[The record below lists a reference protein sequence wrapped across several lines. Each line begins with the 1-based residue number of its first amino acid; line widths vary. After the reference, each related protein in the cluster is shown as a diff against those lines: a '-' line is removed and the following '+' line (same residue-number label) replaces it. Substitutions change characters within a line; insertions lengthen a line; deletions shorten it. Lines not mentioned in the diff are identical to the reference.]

1 MGTGGHGGRPHQE
14 EWTMTKVS
22 AQMSVS
28 LDGFYTGPRVA
39 RDVHGWMEG
48 PEAPG
53 FFRVTRWAVDAMGW
67 RERLGF
73 AGGERSI
80 DSEIIEETFAAAGAY
95 VMGRRMFD
103 AGEVPWGEEPPF
115 RAPVFVVT
123 HRARDVVERRGGT
136 SFTFV
141 TDGPERAIE
150 LAREAAG
157 GKDVAVAGGGEL
169 LRQVLAAGLLD
180 QLELHIAPVLLGDGQ
195 RLFDGG
201 LGLGAGEGLELIPT
215 RVVEAPAVT
224 HIRYTVSGRSQL
236 VLDDRGASG
245 ELVGTERRSER

>member
-1 MGTGGHGGRPHQE
+1 
-14 EWTMTKVS
+14 MTKVT

-28 LDGFYTGPRVA
+28 LDGFYTGPRDT
-39 RDVHGWMEG
+39 RDNQDMSGWMRG

-53 FFRVTRWAVDAMGW
+53 FFRVTRWAVDAMAW
-67 RERLGF
+67 RERQGF
-73 AGGERSI
+73 AGGEQSI
-80 DSEIIEETFAAAGAY
+80 DSKIVEETFAAAGAY

-123 HRARDVVERRGGT
+123 HRAREVLERQGGT

-141 TDGPERAIE
+141 TEGLERAVE
-150 LAREAAG
+150 LARDAAG

-169 LRQVLAAGLLD
+169 VRQVLAAGLLD

-195 RLFDGG
+195 RLFGPG
-201 LGLGAGEGLELIPT
+201 LGLGADDGIELVPA
-215 RVVEAPAVT
+215 RVVDAPGVT
-224 HIRYTVSGRSQL
+224 HIRYTVTRRAKL

-245 ELVGTERRSER
+245 ALVGSAETER

>member
-1 MGTGGHGGRPHQE
+1 
-14 EWTMTKVS
+14 MTKVT

-28 LDGFYTGPRVA
+28 LDGFYTGPRDP
-39 RDVHGWMEG
+39 RDPKDMSGWMQG

-53 FFRVTRWAVDAMGW
+53 FFRVTRWAANAMSW
-67 RERLGF
+67 RERQGF
-73 AGGERSI
+73 VGGERSI

-103 AGEVPWGEEPPF
+103 AGENPWGDDPPF

-123 HRARDVVERRGGT
+123 HRPREVLQRQGGT

-141 TDGPERAIE
+141 TEGVERAIE
-150 LAREAAG
+150 LARDAAG
-157 GKDVAVAGGGEL
+157 GKDVAVSGGGEL
-169 LRQVLAAGLLD
+169 LRQVLAGRLLE

-195 RLFDGG
+195 RLFDPS
-201 LGLGAGEGLELIPT
+201 LGLGPSEGIELVPT
-215 RVVEAPAVT
+215 RVVETPDVT
-224 HIRYTVSGRSQL
+224 HMRYTVAGRSGL

-245 ELVGTERRSER
+245 DLVGPAGREERSDA

>member
-1 MGTGGHGGRPHQE
+1 
-14 EWTMTKVS
+14 MTKVT
-22 AQMSVS
+22 AHMSVS
-28 LDGFYTGPRVA
+28 LDGFYTGPRDT
-39 RDVHGWMEG
+39 RDPKDMTGWMQG

-53 FFRVTRWAVDAMGW
+53 FFRVTRWVVDAMSW

-80 DSEIIEETFAAAGAY
+80 NSQIIEETFAAAGAY

-103 AGEVPWGEEPPF
+103 AGENPWGDDPPF

-123 HRARDVVERRGGT
+123 HRPREVLERQGGT

-141 TDGPERAIE
+141 TEGIERAIE

-169 LRQVLAAGLLD
+169 LRQVLAGRLLE
-180 QLELHIAPVLLGDGQ
+180 QLELHIVPVLLGDGQ
-195 RLFDGG
+195 RLFDAS
-201 LGLGAGEGLELIPT
+201 LGLGPSEGIELVPT
-215 RVVEAPAVT
+215 RVVEAPEVT
-224 HIRYTVSGRSQL
+224 HMRYTVTGRSGL

-245 ELVGTERRSER
+245 DLVGPAGSEERSDP

>member
-1 MGTGGHGGRPHQE
+1 
-14 EWTMTKVS
+14 MTKVT

-28 LDGFYTGPRVA
+28 LDGFYTGPRDTREPA
-39 RDVHGWMEG
+39 DMSGWMRG

-53 FFRVTRWAVDAMGW
+53 FFRVTRWAVDAMAW
-67 RERLGF
+67 RERQGF
-73 AGGERSI
+73 AGGERSA
-80 DSEIIEETFAAAGAY
+80 DSEIVAEMFAAAGAY

-123 HRARDVVERRGGT
+123 HRPREVLERRGGT

-141 TDGPERAIE
+141 TEGVERAVE
-150 LAREAAG
+150 LARAAAG
-157 GKDVAVAGGGEL
+157 DKDVAVAGGGEL

-180 QLELHIAPVLLGDGQ
+180 QLDLHVAPVLLGDGQ
-195 RLFDGG
+195 RLFGPG
-201 LGLGAGEGLELIPT
+201 PELGLGADDGIELVPA
-215 RVVEAPAVT
+215 RVVGAPGVT
-224 HIRYTVSGRSQL
+224 HLRYTVTGRSKL

-245 ELVGTERRSER
+245 DLVGSAERSER